1 MQYFSKLF
9 SRAPFDLL
17 ELHMEKVI
25 ACLVQLD
32 EVLNIF
38 EGTEPARLELLAR
51 CVSELE
57 HEADLIKNDIR
68 STLPKSFLF
77 TVDRGNFLEI
87 LAVQDDLADVAEEI
101 ANLLTM
107 KSLTIPPDIKDDF
120 HTYKNKNMEAVLCVK
135 EIVFSFEELLEASF
149 GGPVAEKIQ
158 RKIEETAFTEHEA
171 DILKHKL
178 LTSLL
183 KISDTLSTADF
194 YLWMRI
200 TDALGKISHSAE
212 KLALRIGMLLDF
224 K

>member
-1 MQYFSKLF
+1 
-9 SRAPFDLL
+9 
-17 ELHMEKVI
+17 
-25 ACLVQLD
+25 
-32 EVLNIF
+32 
-38 EGTEPARLELLAR
+38 
-51 CVSELE
+51 
-57 HEADLIKNDIR
+57 
-68 STLPKSFLF
+68 
-77 TVDRGNFLEI
+77 
-87 LAVQDDLADVAEEI
+87 
-101 ANLLTM
+101 
-107 KSLTIPPDIKDDF
+107 
-120 HTYKNKNMEAVLCVK
+120 MEAVLCVK